1 MRPFLLMAVLCGVLA
16 GQSATIS
23 FRRPDKEPE
32 TLAQL
37 VRKLKRDRTASW
49 VLLGGS
55 RSDVHAEWLP
65 GFQKALRTDDELSAV
80 GLPVLS
86 LGSKAPLASELRA
99 RQGWGPEA
107 RWALVAADG
116 TTLESEA
123 GPAHPKRLADLLA
136 GHGIQGEMRELEAF
150 LAKHPGHLQA
160 QETLLALYLRT
171 AIARTGAH
179 TAARTGPA
187 SKPAPAKEG
196 ESGAQ
201 KPEPELLSEG
211 EDQAIWGKAARLLE
225 RVIQS
230 GDWRLGPM
238 WAWTAIRYPN
248 GHHSPLMAE
257 ASRRALPA
265 VEEAL
270 RQHPGHHQV
279 WMLWAQLAE
288 NAGGRSLRNLMDS
301 ITPAPGDPEFVPES
315 VLVGYIQD
323 ARSRSDWAGL
333 VDLLGPRWERKK
345 EEGYTVVALDEEGQK
360 VDALK
365 GRWES
370 FLKPLVEAHL
380 RLGSTLEAD
389 RIVREVMAWMPSKG
403 LPGWAS
409 ALATSCGQP
418 ALASQ
423 WATMAV
429 PKG

>member
-16 GQSATIS
+16 GQGTATIS
-23 FRRPDKEPE
+23 IRRPDKEPE

-37 VRKLKRDRTASW
+37 ARKLKRDRPASW
-49 VLLGGS
+49 VLLAGARADLS
-55 RSDVHAEWLP
+55 AASADWLP
-65 GFQKALRTDDELSAV
+65 NFQKALRTDDELSAV

-86 LGSKAPLASELRA
+86 LGSKSPLGAELRA
-99 RQGWGPEA
+99 RHGWGPEA
-107 RWALVAADG
+107 RWALMASDG

-136 GHGIQGEMRELEAF
+136 GHGIQGETRELEAF

-160 QETLLALYLRT
+160 QETLLGMYLRR
-171 AIARTGAH
+171 AIARS
-179 TAARTGPA
+179 GPV
-187 SKPAPAKEG
+187 SRPLPSKEG
-196 ESGAQ
+196 EGGVPKPQ
-201 KPEPELLSEG
+201 PEPLSER
-211 EDQAIWGKAARLLE
+211 EDEAIWGKAARLLE
-225 RVIQS
+225 RMIQS

-238 WAWTAIRYPN
+238 WAWTAIRYPD
-248 GHHSPLMAE
+248 GHRSSLMQE
-257 ASRRALPA
+257 ASRRALPV

-301 ITPAPGDPEFVPES
+301 ITPAPGDLEFVPES

-323 ARSRSDWAGL
+323 ARNRGDWTNV

-345 EEGYTVVALDEEGQK
+345 EESYTVVALDEDGQK

-365 GRWES
+365 GQWES
-370 FLKPLVEAHL
+370 LLKPLVEAHL

-418 ALASQ
+418 ALAAQ
-423 WATMAV
+423 WATMTV